1 MLSVLLSVLLSAQKK
16 LSQHHASDSEADSAM
31 VTTDLDK
38 DEVLLEGQIRTLS
51 SPEEQQLEKQRQKE
65 QVLVIMRLTSLLF
78 LLCLSVHWSCY
89 LLGRHTSTSV

>member
-78 LLCLSVHWSCY
+78 LLCLSVH
-89 LLGRHTSTSV
+89 